1 VVRKGVH
8 IDLDAH
14 SRSVEACASVA
25 SLELTAGSLSS
36 FSGGG
41 RNRLRRYETDSL
53 SATIYRFVSELKQA
67 KRYFVSGIVQGVGF
81 RYYTQHAAQRLH
93 LSGYAK
99 NLPDGRVE
107 VYAIG
112 TGEQLAKLRSVLARG
127 PWGAS
132 VSEVGEEGASID
144 SQYTTRFV
152 ITY

>member
-1 VVRKGVH
+1 M
-8 IDLDAH
+8 
-14 SRSVEACASVA
+14 C
-25 SLELTAGSLSS
+25 LSD
-36 FSGGG
+36 SGQ
-41 RNRLRRYETDSL
+41 RRRYETDSL

-67 KRYFVSGIVQGVGF
+67 RRYRVSGIVQGVGF
-81 RYYTQHAAQRLH
+81 RYFTQHAAQRLQ

-112 TGEQLAKLRSVLARG
+112 ADQQLAKLRSALKRG

-132 VSEVGEEGASID
+132 VSEVGEEDVSID
-144 SQYTTRFV
+144 PQYATGFV